1 MLPSGWLF
9 MGLSWGVILV
19 LFGYC
24 LYRTLG
30 PKG

>member
-1 MLPSGWLF
+1 MLSSGWLF
-9 MGLSWGVILV
+9 MGLSWGVILA

-24 LYRTLG
+24 LYRTLR